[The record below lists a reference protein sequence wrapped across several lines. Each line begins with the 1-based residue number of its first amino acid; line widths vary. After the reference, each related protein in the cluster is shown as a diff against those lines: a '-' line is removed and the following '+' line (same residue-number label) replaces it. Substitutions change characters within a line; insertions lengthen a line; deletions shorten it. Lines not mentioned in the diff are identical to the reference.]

1 MNEAAMNE
9 VRMFK
14 VATRILTLWA
24 LMSIV
29 SGDVS
34 HAQRIAPQA
43 GAAPLSQHA
52 IPAHHR
58 YMYFLRYQR
67 FLDKK
72 ADLLDQQGQSEK
84 ATALRNHLQQDL
96 KFTDEQIGVLRKTG
110 LQMQSDLAAIHAQ
123 AMPVIGADRKW
134 LKANGRASSP
144 PGASAVHQLQQQRE
158 ALLTKMVDGINAQ
171 LGPQSGARLAA
182 YVDSH
187 VVGHS
192 TRVPSHKAKI
202 GTKPNHLEANQ

>member
-1 MNEAAMNE
+1 
-9 VRMFK
+9 MFR
-14 VATRILTLWA
+14 VATRILALWA

-34 HAQRIAPQA
+34 YAQRIALQA

-67 FLDKK
+67 FLNKK

-84 ATALRNHLQQDL
+84 AAALRNHLQQDL

-123 AMPVIGADRKW
+123 AMPIIREDRKW
-134 LKANGRASSP
+134 LKANGRKAGSP

-158 ALLTKMVDGINAQ
+158 ALLKKMVDEINAQ
-171 LGPQSGARLAA
+171 LGPQSGAKLAA
-182 YVDSH
+182 YVNSH

-192 TRVPSHKAKI
+192 TRVPSHRAKI